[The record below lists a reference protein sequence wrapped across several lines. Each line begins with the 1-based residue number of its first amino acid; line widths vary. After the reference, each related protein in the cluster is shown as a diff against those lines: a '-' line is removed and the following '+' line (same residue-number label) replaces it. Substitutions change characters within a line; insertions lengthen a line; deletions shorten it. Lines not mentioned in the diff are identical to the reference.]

1 MNGYKKLLLVLFL
14 FKIFDIYVVVFVWE
28 KKKRV
33 DIKKKII
40 KFEKVFIRVFI
51 CIFNKGRNEKM
62 FFFFD
67 LFIVRFL
74 SI

>member
-14 FKIFDIYVVVFVWE
+14 FKIFDIVVFVWE

>member
-1 MNGYKKLLLVLFL
+1 MDIKNYYWFYFCLKFLIQQYLFE
-14 FKIFDIYVVVFVWE
+14 K

-67 LFIVRFL
+67 LFIVSFL
-74 SI
+74 SIQK